1 MALGAAL
8 AGVLAVSRGASAG
21 TITVNVPVKLSK
33 LANELKQF
41 DIQCSLLHN
50 NKPYDVTQPFESA
63 QVFRNITSNGFDGT
77 VPVPVPY
84 SDVAASQITGYHCEL
99 WFVDPTPGGFWLQPT
114 PQGTGKPIQQALP
127 GFVNMVDGK
136 LLQQVSPGFIP
147 KTNVKLP

>member
-33 LANELKQF
+33 LANELTWF
-41 DIQCSLLHN
+41 RVSCFLLHN
-50 NKPYDVTQPFESA
+50 NKPFDATHLFESGA
-63 QVFRNITSNGFDGT
+63 TGRNIVSNGFDGT
-77 VPVPVPY
+77 VPVPVTY

-99 WFVDPTPGGFWLQPT
+99 MFTDPTSGFWIEPT

-127 GFVNMVDGK
+127 GFVSMVEGK
-136 LLQQVSPGFIP
+136 LLPQVSPGFVS